1 MCCVNLFKNVQ
12 DIENK
17 FKKTPHSEVMLHVN
31 LIQLKIKWVL
41 TFWYTLELKLWTENS
56 DKTYSVVWKIGR
68 GEDARYNL
76 LWKKLDKKNITKR
89 SRGRGPHLDS

>member
-1 MCCVNLFKNVQ
+1 
-12 DIENK
+12 
-17 FKKTPHSEVMLHVN
+17 MLHVN

-68 GEDARYNL
+68 GEDAHYNL
-76 LWKKLDKKNITKR
+76 LWKKLDKKKILR
-89 SRGRGPHLDS
+89 REAEEEDLI